1 MRAKVKKKKKQKNTG
16 TLTQDGR
23 KANSQ
28 VVLKMDILK
37 ITAISPSWSSTEGFN
52 NKNALDPII

>member
-1 MRAKVKKKKKQKNTG
+1 MRSKFKKKTG

-37 ITAISPSWSSTEGFN
+37 SIAISPSWNSTESFN
-52 NKNALDPII
+52 NKNALD

>member
-1 MRAKVKKKKKQKNTG
+1 MRAKVKKKKKKTG
-16 TLTQDGR
+16 TLTQGGR